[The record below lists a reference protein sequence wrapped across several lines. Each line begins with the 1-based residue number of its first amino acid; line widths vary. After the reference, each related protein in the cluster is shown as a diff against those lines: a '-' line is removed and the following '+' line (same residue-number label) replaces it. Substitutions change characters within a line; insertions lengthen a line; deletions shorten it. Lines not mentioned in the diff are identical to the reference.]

1 MARATPETTLWFWNS
16 ELGWATV
23 HPLLAEHG
31 WEYRSCHIWDKGL
44 GHIAGNANTR
54 TLRKFPVITEVCAQY
69 VKAPRFRSVA
79 GETLSMQNWL
89 RSEWRRSGL
98 PFRLANDAC
107 GVANAATRKYLTAG
121 HLWYY
126 PPPDA
131 FVRLANFANE
141 HGDPSGKPYFSQ
153 DGHRPITAE
162 QWARMRAKFQC
173 PAGVT
178 NVWRQPQV
186 AGKQRINGDRQ
197 QMQWKYKSLH
207 GSQKPL
213 ELIETTILATTDA
226 GDTVWEPFGG
236 LCPAAICAF
245 RLGRASHSAEIV
257 SEFYHA
263 AVGRLLGSSRTSL
276 PVRQFSFD
284 RFVESALYCAR
295 KRNHYWLYERQ
306 VRGDAGTIT
315 SPSGVSPYPMS
326 KSNISDK
333 PSPDGG
339 GNFGRLARYGLMDDY
354 IAEMQSTLV
363 RGITVRDWQAF
374 FKAHLS

>member
-1 MARATPETTLWFWNS
+1 MTRNTATTQRPMLGEPQTPATWNGGPAAKSPRRHRAEAFQRAESTIHFQPAETLYDQWPAPVCIIADGPYGLSGFPGDLHTASGLIDWYRPHIEAWAARSTPETTLWFWNS

-31 WEYRSCHIWDKGL
+31 WEYRSCHFWDKGL

-54 TLRKFPVITEVCAQY
+54 TLRKLPVVTEVCAQY
-69 VKAPRFRSVA
+69 VKVPRFQSVT
-79 GETLSMQNWL
+79 GEALTMQDWL
-89 RSEWRRSGL
+89 RCEWRRSGL
-98 PFRLANDAC
+98 PFRLANHAC
-107 GVANAATRKYLTAG
+107 GVANAATRKYLTAD

-131 FVRLANFANE
+131 FVRLASFANK

-162 QWARMRAKFQC
+162 QWARMRAKFRC

-186 AGKQRINGDRQ
+186 AGKQRITGERQ
-197 QMQWKYKSLH
+197 QMRWKYKSLH

-213 ELIETTILATTDA
+213 ELIETTMLATTDA

-245 RLGRASHSAEIV
+245 QHGRSSHSAEIV
-257 SEFYHA
+257 PEFYHA
-263 AVGRLLGSSRTSL
+263 AMERLQACHERLGNL
-276 PVRQFSFD
+276 
-284 RFVESALYCAR
+284 
-295 KRNHYWLYERQ
+295 
-306 VRGDAGTIT
+306 
-315 SPSGVSPYPMS
+315 
-326 KSNISDK
+326 
-333 PSPDGG
+333 
-339 GNFGRLARYGLMDDY
+339 
-354 IAEMQSTLV
+354 
-363 RGITVRDWQAF
+363 
-374 FKAHLS
+374 

>member
-1 MARATPETTLWFWNS
+1 MPVEPRTPAARNGGSASPSSHRHRPESFQRAKSTIYFQPAETLYDLWPTPVCIIADGPYGLSGFPGDLHTATGLVDWYRPHVEEWAARATPETTLWFWNS

-107 GVANAATRKYLTAG
+107 GVANAATRKYLTAD

-141 HGDPSGKPYFSQ
+141 HGDPSGNPYFSQ

-178 NVWRQPQV
+178 NVWRRPQV

-263 AVGRLLGSSRTSL
+263 AVERLHSCHESL
-276 PVRQFSFD
+276 D
-284 RFVESALYCAR
+284 LL
-295 KRNHYWLYERQ
+295 N
-306 VRGDAGTIT
+306 G
-315 SPSGVSPYPMS
+315 
-326 KSNISDK
+326 
-333 PSPDGG
+333 
-339 GNFGRLARYGLMDDY
+339 
-354 IAEMQSTLV
+354 
-363 RGITVRDWQAF
+363 
-374 FKAHLS
+374 